1 MDKTDLFLRNY
12 IVDKKWMNSK
22 HQLTDQADQ
31 QMIDEEDE

>member
-22 HQLTDQADQ
+22 HQLIDQADQ